1 MDSGDSD
8 VVNARDRGA
17 QRLGGDGGLFSNR
30 CVRRAGGHHRD
41 LARSRAARSDFEDSR
56 LRMVVAAGILPRQG
70 FSLFW
75 AEAGD
80 EDRLLSTLQC
90 FDQTDQLLH
99 RLALAENDLRKTK
112 PKMPVGV
119 ERREAKLG
127 ERKVLQALERSAHW
141 NFLRP
146 YLSEQT
152 PKLVLVHASLEPQ
165 FAQQRSEASAFRHQN
180 QLPA

>member
-56 LRMVVAAGILPRQG
+56 RRMVVAAGILPRQG

-75 AEAGD
+75 AEAGG
-80 EDRLLSTLQC
+80 EDPLPSTLRW
-90 FDQTDQLLH
+90 FLPTAPMVP
-99 RLALAENDLRKTK
+99 RLSLAQYDSPETK
-112 PKMPVGV
+112 PK
-119 ERREAKLG
+119 
-127 ERKVLQALERSAHW
+127 
-141 NFLRP
+141 
-146 YLSEQT
+146 
-152 PKLVLVHASLEPQ
+152 
-165 FAQQRSEASAFRHQN
+165 
-180 QLPA
+180 